1 MKELIEFLTD
11 TEKKII
17 KFILIIL
24 ALSFL
29 FLFFTLVWPRNQAAG
44 VASKLNSQKKSFE
57 QAKETRD
64 KSEQLW
70 LQWSEAS
77 RQLEELKKNWYYR
90 GEDSLGQIRI
100 DLEEIFHQAGLSLP
114 ALQYNY
120 HNLEKSRIK
129 KISFN
134 LRLRT
139 SYLSLRE
146 LLARL
151 EAYPRFLLIE
161 DIDFQNGGEG
171 GSNLDLRLVVSAYYV
186 Y

>member
-1 MKELIEFLTD
+1 MKELIDFLTD
-11 TEKKII
+11 AEKKTI
-17 KFILIIL
+17 KFILVIL

-29 FLFFTLVWPRNQAAG
+29 FLIFALIWPKNQAAG
-44 VASKLNSQKKSFE
+44 VSSKLNSQKKSYE
-57 QAKETRD
+57 QAKEARA

-77 RQLEELKKNWYYR
+77 HQLEELKKNWYYQ
-90 GEDSLGQIRI
+90 GENSLGQIRI
-100 DLEEIFHQAGLSLP
+100 DLEEIFYQAGLSLP
-114 ALQYNY
+114 TLQYSY

-139 SYLSLRE
+139 SYLALRE
-146 LLARL
+146 LLAKL
-151 EAYPRFLLIE
+151 EAFPKFLLIE
-161 DIDFQNGGEG
+161 DIDFQNVGEG